1 MEKRFLLFIFL
12 SLAILTVYQ
21 SLVVKPVP
29 KPVPGATVASG
40 ATGTR
45 SSTTSTTAPAAVAPI
60 PQPTEQ
66 AAPPPP
72 SADVPALVGETSER
86 EVRVETR
93 DVIAVF
99 TNRGARLKSWR
110 LKHYFDQDRQ
120 PQELVVDLPSQP
132 LPFTLR
138 TADEAE
144 TATLA
149 DALYLPHG
157 SDNAFAAGP
166 QSAPVDLGFTY
177 RDASGLHVTKDFHFD
192 PSG

>member
-99 TNRGARLKSWR
+99 TNRGARLKSWQ
-110 LKHYFDQDRQ
+110 LKHYRDHDGH
-120 PQELVVDLPSQP
+120 PQELIEKSLPNEP
-132 LPFTLR
+132 LPFTIH
-138 TADEAE
+138 TDSSAVNASVNN
-144 TATLA
+144 
-149 DALYLPHG
+149 AL
-157 SDNAFAAGP
+157 
-166 QSAPVDLGFTY
+166 FTV
-177 RDASGLHVTKDFHFD
+177 SG
-192 PSG
+192 

>member
-1 MEKRFLLFIFL
+1 MEKRFHLFIFL

-86 EVRVETR
+86 EVSVE
-93 DVIAVF
+93 
-99 TNRGARLKSWR
+99 S
-110 LKHYFDQDRQ
+110 
-120 PQELVVDLPSQP
+120 
-132 LPFTLR
+132 
-138 TADEAE
+138 
-144 TATLA
+144 
-149 DALYLPHG
+149 
-157 SDNAFAAGP
+157 
-166 QSAPVDLGFTY
+166 PVDLRFEFRSSGGIAAVKEFHLQP
-177 RDASGLHVTKDFHFD
+177 ASYVLTITTTISDGDKSLAPALVWGPAVGDVSEVSRYTQSPEAILFAGGKVQRVVASKIAAQPKYDGDF
-192 PSG
+192 PL